1 MNKIH
6 IKWGHMRDFFVYIV
20 KCSDNSYYTGFTSNL
35 EQRIN
40 EHNNGKY
47 NGYTSKRLSVTL
59 VYSNR
64 FNNADDAI
72 RAEKQ
77 IKGWSRGKK
86 EALIKGD
93 FEKLKELSRSK
104 RK

>member
-47 NGYTSKRLSVTL
+47 NGYTSKRLPVTL